1 MANRSEKLIAFHG
14 GLNDNSDAKDIA
26 PDELS
31 SAIDCSVSR
40 VGRIGIIGGS
50 DTALTNLSGAAI
62 NPIKDYGLFY
72 FSSDR
77 DKDGKQLSEDWLALY
92 DSGDGKVQFYYRD
105 KQGNSPNISSIE
117 DEFVESEK
125 KATAEPSFFVA
136 DGILRYSNGDFT
148 AATNNRVH
156 QYVDKGFFEKSS
168 VSPHLSTTGNWGASQ
183 AKISSLAS
191 TTGLV
196 VGDTVEGS
204 GIPKKTRVSS
214 ISGTTAYITNIPT
227 AGGSGAAVT
236 FKNPAIVTRQ
246 GWVSSDQELKSFDDL
261 DKTLLID
268 KSDAEGP
275 DETALGNS
283 IGKVLLSYWVSGNGQ
298 WNGSFQFAASPM
310 YHQGGVGPITEFGT
324 TINFYDNKV
333 SFQLHISR
341 TQSNSESATTHPFG
355 DDRIVG
361 VRVFFRSH
369 GSDKWHK
376 LKDYD
381 MLKGGKFN
389 WETYDGDT
397 NKAYGI
403 FSGSIGDITVATT
416 DNFTLAGCSF
426 SNASSSITHPAD
438 ERITTSYTV
447 SGTGIP
453 DDAMIDALTD
463 STHFS
468 ISPEVT
474 TQASGGQVTL
484 TFVPTSGA
492 TIQSYTE
499 TNASFDITN
508 SASGFT
514 GRYGFLRLWGAYN
527 EPIWKNVNDD
537 GTPIALT
544 SASHSISITAP
555 GEGKR
560 EFQVELLDETFNVVA
575 ESEKKKVTIVDSG
588 NSPPPTYDA
597 VTDSS

>member
-1 MANRSEKLIAFHG
+1 MANRSEKLVAFHG

-50 DTALTNLSGAAI
+50 DTALANLNGAAI

-105 KQGNSPNISSIE
+105 KQGSSPNISSIE
-117 DEFVESEK
+117 DEFVESDK
-125 KATAEPSFFVA
+125 KTTAEPSFFVA

-168 VSPHLSTTGNWGASQ
+168 VSAHLSTTGIWGTGQ
-183 AKISSLAS
+183 ARITSLAS
-191 TTGLV
+191 TTGLI
-196 VGDTVEGS
+196 VGDTVGGT
-204 GIPKKTRVSS
+204 GIPKNTKVLS
-214 ISGTTAYITNIPT
+214 ISGSTAYITNIPT
-227 AGGSGAAVT
+227 APGSGAAVT

-246 GWVSSDQELKSFDDL
+246 GWVNSDQELKSFDDL
-261 DKTLLID
+261 DKTLVID

-283 IGKVLLSYWVSGNGQ
+283 IGKVLLSYWVSDNGQ
-298 WNGSFQFAASPM
+298 WNGSFQFAASPT

-324 TINFYDNKV
+324 TVNFYNNKV

-341 TQSNSESATTHPFG
+341 TVGSSESATVHPFG

-389 WETYDGDT
+389 WESYDGDT

-403 FSGSIGDITVATT
+403 FSGSVGDITVATT

-426 SNASSSITHPAD
+426 NNASSIITHPAD
-438 ERITTSYTV
+438 SRITTSYTV

-453 DDAMIDALTD
+453 DDALIDTLTD

-484 TFVPTSGA
+484 TFEPTSGS

-499 TNASFDITN
+499 TTASFSVTN
-508 SASGFT
+508 SASGFA

-527 EPIWKNVNDD
+527 EPTWKNVNDD

-544 SASHSISITAP
+544 SASHSIDITSP

-597 VTDSS
+597 ITDSS